1 MTPQKKP
8 SDHKRAEI
16 KRQET
21 KITLESGLEISQSEQ
36 QTISDTP
43 MTSSERNFTGNS
55 DEANLRSTTLPKEL
69 KKNKSKLKRTPSSSS
84 ESSHGSANVEQRAA
98 LSRLVETLRVKPEHQ
113 TGSVIQY
120 DAGLNNNRSA
130 DPSDCSSIIGPVHKT
145 SLVLCKS
152 ITDTVS
158 GHFRTHCSSIK
169 KSVLSF
175 DVIPGQHSQTDSE
188 IMNFRVY

>member
-98 LSRLVETLRVKPEHQ
+98 LSRLVETLNRVKPEHQ

-120 DAGLNNNRSA
+120 DAGLNNNRSE
-130 DPSDCSSIIGPVHKT
+130 DPSDWQSIIRPVHQT
-145 SLVLCKS
+145 SYQVILELKVKNEL
-152 ITDTVS
+152 TV
-158 GHFRTHCSSIK
+158 
-169 KSVLSF
+169 
-175 DVIPGQHSQTDSE
+175 
-188 IMNFRVY
+188 

>member
-130 DPSDCSSIIGPVHKT
+130 DPSDCWSIIGPVHKT
-145 SLVLCKS
+145 SLALCKS
-152 ITDTVS
+152 I
-158 GHFRTHCSSIK
+158 R
-169 KSVLSF
+169 SF
-175 DVIPGQHSQTDSE
+175 
-188 IMNFRVY
+188 

>member
-1 MTPQKKP
+1 MGSDSRSIPVTPQKKP

-55 DEANLRSTTLPKEL
+55 DEAMRNSTLPKDL

-120 DAGLNNNRSA
+120 DAGLKISLDKRSA
-130 DPSDCSSIIGPVHKT
+130 PDCWSINGPVHKT
-145 SLVLCKS
+145 SLKLCK
-152 ITDTVS
+152 
-158 GHFRTHCSSIK
+158 R
-169 KSVLSF
+169 
-175 DVIPGQHSQTDSE
+175 
-188 IMNFRVY
+188 

>member
-98 LSRLVETLRVKPEHQ
+98 LSRLVETLNRVKPEHQ

-120 DAGLNNNRSA
+120 DAGLNNNRSE
-130 DPSDCSSIIGPVHKT
+130 DPSDWQSIIRPVHQT
-145 SLVLCKS
+145 S
-152 ITDTVS
+152 
-158 GHFRTHCSSIK
+158 
-169 KSVLSF
+169 
-175 DVIPGQHSQTDSE
+175 
-188 IMNFRVY
+188 